1 MARIYSLNENHNCD
15 FGVDFF
21 NGAAAVP
28 NRDLKTINRFVLA
41 GYTVVL
47 DYDELQL
54 WDYLN
59 KEELVKLAD
68 FLRIDSTDLTKVEI
82 VAAIENRIAN
92 DMAMNISD
100 VEILADI
107 DGGTIVAPV
116 YLDAAAVIAAL
127 PKTVE
132 CTYASDEKIDL
143 EVTWNDTDAYEVASG
158 SYTFTGTIIPKLP
171 FGNANALEATVE
183 VVIGTVNIT
192 GVETLANIDGGT
204 IAAPTYADAAAVIA
218 ALPAKVNGTFG
229 ETGTVEADVTWV
241 DTDLYDAGVAG
252 DYTFTGTLTLPAG
265 YTNTDGLVAT
275 VEVVLLAE

>member
-1 MARIYSLNENHNCD
+1 MARIYSPNENHNCD

-28 NRDLKTINRFVLA
+28 NSDLKTINRFALA

-54 WDYLN
+54 WDYLP
-59 KEELVKLAD
+59 KLELIKLAD
-68 FLRIDSTDLTKVEI
+68 FLKIDSTDLTKVEI

-100 VEILADI
+100 VEILENI

-116 YLDAAAVIAAL
+116 YLDAEAVIAAL

-132 CTYASDEKIDL
+132 CTYATDEKIDL
-143 EVTWNDTDAYEVASG
+143 EVTWDDTDAYEVASG

-171 FGNANALEATVE
+171 FGNANTLEATVE

-204 IAAPTYADAAAVIA
+204 IAAPVYADAEAVIA
-218 ALPAKVNGTFG
+218 ALPKTVECTYG
-229 ETGTVEADVTWV
+229 ETGTVEADVIWA

-252 DYTFTGTLTLPAG
+252 DYIFTGTLTLPAG
-265 YTNTDGLVAT
+265 YTNTDGVVAT
-275 VEVVLLAE
+275 VEVTIAA

>member
-1 MARIYSLNENHNCD
+1 MARIYSVNENHTCD
-15 FGVDFF
+15 YGIDFY

-28 NRDLKTINRFVLA
+28 NSDTKTIARFNKD
-41 GYTVVL
+41 GYTIVM

-59 KEELVKLAD
+59 KEELIKLAD
-68 FLRIDSTDLTKVEI
+68 FLRIDSTDLSKVEI

-92 DMAMNISD
+92 DMAMNITG
-100 VEILADI
+100 VETLANI
-107 DGGTIVAPV
+107 DGGTIADPV
-116 YLDAAAVIAAL
+116 YLDAEAVIAAL

-132 CTYASDEKIDL
+132 CTYATDEKIDL
-143 EVTWNDTDAYEVASG
+143 EVTWDDTDAYEVASG

-171 FGNANALEATVE
+171 FGNAAGLEATVE

-204 IAAPTYADAAAVIA
+204 IADPVYADAEAVIA
-218 ALPAKVNGTFG
+218 ALPAKVNATFG
-229 ETGTVEADVTWV
+229 EDGTVEADVTWD
-241 DTDLYDAGVAG
+241 DTDDYDAGVAG

-265 YTNTDGLVAT
+265 YTNTDSIVAT
-275 VEVVLLAE
+275 VEVTIAAE